1 MLQFIDTHIHLQDF
15 KADFAP
21 PVLNCADAKRMITV
35 STREADYDK
44 IADLMQKY
52 PEKIIGAFGVH
63 PWYAKENFDAD
74 KLSDMLKKFPQ
85 ALVGE
90 IGVDE
95 LKEKVSAEQHEIF
108 SLQLKAA
115 KEFGRPVL
123 VHAAKAFEALT
134 IHETELKKVKYVY
147 HGYVKNFELLKF
159 IIRTGGYVGL
169 GRLFLK
175 QTKAKALWQEMPKD
189 RILFETDAP
198 YQFNEDGYLESVQ
211 ENLTALADIAEMSA
225 PELAE
230 MLVANSE
237 RFLK

>member
-15 KADFAP
+15 KPDFAP
-21 PVLNCADAKRMITV
+21 LVLNCVDAKKVVTV

-52 PEKIIGAFGVH
+52 PEKIIGAFGIH
-63 PWYAKENFDAD
+63 PWYARENFDID
-74 KLSDMLKKFPQ
+74 LLREKLKAFPK
-85 ALVGE
+85 ALIGE

-95 LKEKVSAEQHEIF
+95 LKEKVSVRQHEIF
-108 SLQLKAA
+108 SLQLQVAE
-115 KEFGRPVL
+115 EFNRPVL

-134 IHETELKKVKYVY
+134 LHEEELKKVKYVY

-159 IIRTGGYVGL
+159 IMRTGGYVGL

-175 QTKAKALWQEMPKD
+175 QPKAKALWQEMPKE

-198 YQFNEDGYLESVQ
+198 YQLNEDGYLVSVQ
-211 ENLTALADIAEMSA
+211 ENLAALADIAEMNA

-237 RFLK
+237 RFLR